1 MTEITVGKSGA
12 KVYDLD
18 GTRIFKHVIR
28 DKIENG
34 MFDTYVREAQLYKA
48 LCPKPYLPELETI
61 EIYPDEI
68 KLVMKK
74 YMHPDRNS
82 INEDTIRKVADVLFD
97 IHLTEIPEFMQND
110 EKRAA
115 LLTEDEIKQ
124 CLDGWNSVFGE
135 HPGVFDA
142 LPLNAISENI
152 NDIITRHDSESKV
165 LSHGDFHFDNL
176 LTDENG
182 NIIVCDWQGVNVGGA
197 SSDISFFM
205 SRLGA
210 DGIQVDGR
218 LFLESYVDAVN
229 RKTGAGLAAKDIE
242 WHIQASNIITTF
254 RYWHF
259 YLHGNPADRV
269 QEIYGKM
276 AEDYKLY
283 LAFSTTL

>member
-48 LCPKPYLPELETI
+48 LGPKSYLPELETI

-82 INEDTIRKVADVLFD
+82 INEDTIRKVADVLSD

-110 EKRAA
+110 EKRAV
-115 LLTEDEIKQ
+115 LLSENEIKQ

-142 LPLNAISENI
+142 SPLNAISENI

-259 YLHGNPADRV
+259 YLHGNPVDRV